1 MKGNGW
7 IRLVLAVGVMVA
19 FFVVP
24 VVAQA
29 QDVIK
34 IGAAQPITG
43 RFAFAGTKIHEG
55 LSDYITLVN
64 EQGGIGGKKLEYIFE
79 DTEYKVD
86 KAVAIF
92 KRIMAKDNPLIFY
105 GDSTGLGK
113 AISPMIKD
121 KYKCFY
127 GSTSF
132 SSELA
137 DRANNPY
144 VFVSGPT
151 YSDMVGILLK
161 YIAKKK
167 PGARVA
173 FFYSNTEFGKD
184 PIPFGKKMVTELGLE
199 LVADMIGQP
208 GAVDVSSQVIELK
221 RTKADYLILQG
232 FVLSPVPAL
241 LKGCK
246 DMGVKVVPMATF
258 WGMGKMVIDALG
270 PLAQGFTGVMPYTY
284 YWYDVPAVQEMKAF
298 NAKHHPD
305 VKYRTTYY
313 TQGWF
318 TGMIF
323 AECLRRADKAGKLT
337 GEGVSDALA
346 TIKDWNV
353 GGLTAPV
360 TFKNNKIPVAKV
372 WQANVQKKI
381 YEPISDW
388 IYLD

>member
-24 VVAQA
+24 VVVQA

-43 RFAFAGTKIHEG
+43 PFAFAGTKLHEG
-55 LSDYITLVN
+55 LWDYIKYTN
-64 EQGGIGGKKLEYIFE
+64 EKGGVEGKKLEYIFE

-105 GDSTGLGK
+105 GDSTGTGK
-113 AISPMIKD
+113 ALAPMIKD
-121 KYKCFY
+121 KYQVFY

-132 SSELA
+132 ASELA
-137 DRANNPY
+137 NRANNPY

-161 YIAKKK
+161 YISQKK
-167 PGARVA
+167 PGAKVA

-184 PIPFGKKMVTELGLE
+184 PIPFGKEMSKKLGLDLVAE
-199 LVADMIGQP
+199 LVDKP
-208 GAVDVSSQVIELK
+208 GAVDVTPHVIELK
-221 RTKADYLILQG
+221 RKKPDYLIIQG

-246 DMGVKVVPMATF
+246 DMGVKVIPMATF
-258 WGMGKMVIDALG
+258 WGMGKMVLDKLG
-270 PLAQGFTGVMPYTY
+270 PMAEGFTGVMQYTY
-284 YWYDVPAVQEMKAF
+284 YWYDVPAIQEMKAF
-298 NAKHHPD
+298 TEKHNPD
-305 VKYRTTYY
+305 VKYRETYY

-323 AECLRRADKAGKLT
+323 VECLKRAIKAGKLNRD
-337 GEGVSDALA
+337 GLSEALD
-346 TIKDWNV
+346 TIKNWNT
-353 GGLTAPV
+353 GDLIAPV

>member
-1 MKGNGW
+1 MKGNGLT
-7 IRLVLAVGVMVA
+7 RLVLTISVLMA
-19 FFVVP
+19 FLVTP
-24 VVAQA
+24 LVAQA

-34 IGAAQPITG
+34 IGAAMPITG

-55 LSDYITLVN
+55 LSDYITYVN
-64 EQGGIGGKKLEYIFE
+64 EQGGIGGKKLVYIFD
-79 DTEYKVD
+79 DTEYKMD

-113 AISPMIKD
+113 AIAPMIKE

-184 PIPFGKKMVTELGLE
+184 PIPFGKKMVKKLGLK
-199 LVADMIGQP
+199 LVADMIAKA
-208 GAVDVSSQVIELK
+208 GAVDVTSQVIRLK
-221 RTKADYLILQG
+221 QKKADYLIIHG

-241 LKGCK
+241 LKGCR

-258 WGMGKMVIDALG
+258 WGMGKMVLDKLG
-270 PLAQGFTGVMPYTY
+270 PLAKGFTGVMPYTY
-284 YWYDVPAVQEMKAF
+284 YWYDVPANQEIKAF
-298 NAKHHPD
+298 NKKHHPK
-305 VKYRTTYY
+305 VKHRTTYY

-323 AECLRRADKAGKLT
+323 AECLRRADKAGNLT
-337 GEGVSDALA
+337 GKGLSDALA

-360 TFKNNKIPVAKV
+360 TFKDNKIPVAKV
-372 WQANVQKKI
+372 WEADVKKKV
-381 YEPISDW
+381 YVPISDW

>member
-1 MKGNGW
+1 MKKN
-7 IRLVLAVGVMVA
+7 RLICLLVVLGVLMA

-24 VVAQA
+24 LVAQA
-29 QDVIK
+29 EEVIK

-55 LSDYITLVN
+55 LWDYIKYTN
-64 EQGGIGGKKLEYIFE
+64 EKGGINGKKLEYIFE

-92 KRIMAKDNPLIFY
+92 KRIMAKENPLLFY
-105 GDSTGLGK
+105 GDSTGTGK
-113 AISPMIKD
+113 ALAPMIKE

-137 DRANNPY
+137 DRASNPY

-161 YIAKKK
+161 YVSQKK
-167 PGARVA
+167 PGAKVG
-173 FFYSNTEFGKD
+173 FFYSDTEFGKD
-184 PIPFGKKMVTELGLE
+184 PIPYGKKMAKQLGLRV
-199 LVADMIGQP
+199 VADLIAKV
-208 GAVDVSSQVIELK
+208 GAVDVTSQVIELK
-221 RTKADYLILQG
+221 RKKPDYLIMQG
-232 FVLSPVPAL
+232 FVLSPIPAL
-241 LKGCK
+241 LKGCR

-258 WGMGKMVIDALG
+258 WGMGKLVLDKLG
-270 PLAQGFTGVMPYTY
+270 PLAEGYTGVMPYTY
-284 YWYDVPAVQEMKAF
+284 YWYDVPAIQEMKAF
-298 NAKHHPD
+298 NARQHPEVKH
-305 VKYRTTYY
+305 RTTYY
-313 TQGWF
+313 TQGWV
-318 TGMIF
+318 TGMIMV
-323 AECLRRADKAGKLT
+323 ECLKRADKAGKLT
-337 GEGVSDALA
+337 GEGLSEAMA
-346 TIKDWNV
+346 MIKNWNV
-353 GGLTAPV
+353 GDLTAPV
-360 TFKNNKIPVAKV
+360 NFKDNKIPVAKV

>member
-1 MKGNGW
+1 MKEKRF
-7 IRLVLAVGVMVA
+7 IRLILVLGILTGFLAA
-19 FFVVP
+19 PFT
-24 VVAQA
+24 AIA

-43 RFAFAGTKIHEG
+43 PFAFAGTKLHEG
-55 LSDYITLVN
+55 LWDYIKYTN
-64 EQGGIGGKKLEYIFE
+64 EKGGVGGKKLEYIFE

-105 GDSTGLGK
+105 GDSTGTGK
-113 AISPMIKD
+113 ALAPMIKE
-121 KYKCFY
+121 KYEVFY

-132 SSELA
+132 ASELA
-137 DRANNPY
+137 NRAENPY

-161 YIAKKK
+161 YISQKK
-167 PGARVA
+167 PGAKIG

-184 PIPFGKKMVTELGLE
+184 PIPFGKEMAKQLGLE
-199 LVADMIGQP
+199 VVADLVDKP
-208 GAVDVSSQVIELK
+208 GAVDVTPHVIELK
-221 RTKADYLILQG
+221 RKNPDYLIIHG

-241 LKGCK
+241 LKGCQ
-246 DMGVKVVPMATF
+246 DMGVKVIPMATF
-258 WGMGKMVIDALG
+258 WGMGNMVLDKLG
-270 PLAQGFTGVMPYTY
+270 PLAEGFTGVMQYTY
-284 YWYDVPAVQEMKAF
+284 YWYDVPAVREMKAF
-298 NAKHHPD
+298 TEKHNPD
-305 VKYRTTYY
+305 VKYRETYY

-323 AECLRRADKAGKLT
+323 VECLNRAIKAGKLNR
-337 GEGVSDALA
+337 EGLAEALD
-346 TIKDWNV
+346 TIKNWDV
-353 GGLTAPV
+353 GDLIAPV

-372 WQANVQKKI
+372 WQANVQKKM

>member
-1 MKGNGW
+1 MKGK
-7 IRLVLAVGVMVA
+7 VLTLSGMCAVA
-19 FFVVP
+19 FLVFLVAP
-24 VVAQA
+24 LVAQA

-55 LSDYITLVN
+55 LSDYITHVN
-64 EQGGIGGKKLEYIFE
+64 EKGGIGGKKLVYIFD

-92 KRIMAKDNPLIFY
+92 KRIMAKDNPFIFY

-113 AISPMIKD
+113 AIAPMIKE

-161 YIAKKK
+161 YISQKK

-173 FFYSNTEFGKD
+173 LFYSDTEFGKD
-184 PIPFGKKMVTELGLE
+184 PIPLGKKMAKQLGLN
-199 LVADMIGQP
+199 LVADLVAKV
-208 GAVDVSSQVIELK
+208 GAVDVTSQVLELK
-221 RTKADYLILQG
+221 RKKPDYLIMHG

-258 WGMGKMVIDALG
+258 WGMGKMVLDKLG
-270 PLAQGFTGVMPYTY
+270 PLAEGFTGVMQYTY
-284 YWYDVPAVQEMKAF
+284 YWYDVPAINEMKAF

-305 VKYRTTYY
+305 VKHRTTYY

-323 AECLRRADKAGKLT
+323 EECLKRADKAGKLT
-337 GEGVSDALA
+337 GEGLSEALA
-346 TIKDWNV
+346 SIKDWDA
-353 GGLTAPV
+353 GDLIAPV
-360 TFKNNKIPVAKV
+360 TFKDNKIPVAKV
-372 WQANVQKKI
+372 WQANVQKKM

>member
-1 MKGNGW
+1 MKKKGLT
-7 IRLVLAVGVMVA
+7 RLVLALGVLMA
-19 FFVVP
+19 FLVVP
-24 VVAQA
+24 FLAQA
-29 QDVIK
+29 GEVIK

-55 LSDYITLVN
+55 LSDYVTHIN
-64 EQGGIGGKKLEYIFE
+64 EKGGIGGKKVEYIFE

-92 KRIMAKDNPLIFY
+92 KRIMAKDNPLVFY

-113 AISPMIKD
+113 AVAPTIKE

-137 DRANNPY
+137 DRGNNPF

-161 YIAKKK
+161 YISQKK

-184 PIPFGKKMVTELGLE
+184 PIPYGKKMAKQLGLK
-199 LVADMIGQP
+199 LVADLVDKP
-208 GAVDVSSQVIELK
+208 GAVDVTPAVLELK
-221 RTKADYLILQG
+221 RKKADYVIIHG

-258 WGMGKMVIDALG
+258 WGMGNMVLGKLG
-270 PLAQGFTGVMPYTY
+270 PLAEGFTGVMPYTY
-284 YWYDVPAVQEMKAF
+284 YWYDVPALQEMKAF

-305 VKYRTTYY
+305 VKHRTTYY

-323 AECLRRADKAGKLT
+323 EEALRRADKAGKLT
-337 GEGVSDALA
+337 GEGLSEALA
-346 TIKDWNV
+346 TIKNWDV

-381 YEPISDW
+381 FEPISDW

>member
-1 MKGNGW
+1 MKKNGL
-7 IRLVLAVGVMVA
+7 IRLLMVMGVLTT
-19 FFVVP
+19 FFLAP
-24 VVAQA
+24 LVAQA
-29 QDVIK
+29 GEVIK

-55 LSDYITLVN
+55 LSDYITYVN
-64 EQGGIGGKKLEYIFE
+64 EKGGIGGKKLVYLFE

-92 KRIMAKDNPLIFY
+92 KRIMAKDNPLVFY

-113 AISPMIKD
+113 AIAPTIKK
-121 KYKCFY
+121 KYRVFY

-137 DRANNPY
+137 NRSNNPY

-161 YIAKKK
+161 YISQKK

-173 FFYSNTEFGKD
+173 FFYSDTEFGKD
-184 PIPFGKKMVTELGLE
+184 PIPFGKKMAKQLGLN
-199 LVADMIGQP
+199 LVADLVGKP
-208 GAVDVSSQVIELK
+208 GAIDVTSTVLELK
-221 RTKADYLILQG
+221 RKKADYLIMQG
-232 FVLSPVPAL
+232 FVLSPIPAL
-241 LKGCK
+241 LKGCR

-258 WGMGKMVIDALG
+258 WGMGKMVLDKLG
-270 PLAQGFTGVMPYTY
+270 PLAEGFTGVMPYTY
-284 YWYDVPAVQEMKAF
+284 YWYDVPALREMKAF
-298 NAKHHPD
+298 NKKHHPD
-305 VKYRTTYY
+305 VKHRTTYY

-323 AECLRRADKAGKLT
+323 EEALRRADKAGNLS
-337 GEGVSDALA
+337 GEGLSAALA
-346 TIKDWNV
+346 SIKNWDV

-360 TFKNNKIPVAKV
+360 TFRDNKIPVAKV
-372 WQANVQKKI
+372 WQANVQKKVF
-381 YEPISDW
+381 EPISDW

>member
-1 MKGNGW
+1 MRRN
-7 IRLVLAVGVMVA
+7 RLTGLILTAGVLMA

-24 VVAQA
+24 LAAQA

-55 LSDYITLVN
+55 LSDYITYVN
-64 EQGGIGGKKLEYIFE
+64 EKGGIGGKKLVYIFE
-79 DTEYKVD
+79 DTEYKLD

-121 KYKCFY
+121 KYHCFY

-137 DRANNPY
+137 NRANNPY

-161 YIAKKK
+161 YISQKK

-173 FFYSNTEFGKD
+173 FMYSNTEFGKD
-184 PIPFGKKMVTELGLE
+184 PIPFGKKTAKQLGLNV
-199 LVADMIGQP
+199 VADLVSKV
-208 GAVDVSSQVIELK
+208 GAVDVTSQIIELK
-221 RTKADYLILQG
+221 RTKPDYLITQG
-232 FVLSPVPAL
+232 YVLSPINAL

-246 DMGVKVVPMATF
+246 DMGVEVVPMATF
-258 WGMGKMVIDALG
+258 WGMGKLVIDKLG
-270 PLAQGFTGVMPYTY
+270 PLAKGYTGVMPYTY
-284 YWYDVPAVQEMKAF
+284 YWYDVPAIQEMKAF
-298 NAKHHPD
+298 NKRHHPD
-305 VKYRTTYY
+305 VKHRTTYY

-323 AECLRRADKAGKLT
+323 AECLRRADKAGNLT
-337 GEGVSDALA
+337 GKGLSDALA
-346 TIKDWNV
+346 TIKDWDV

-360 TFKNNKIPVAKV
+360 TFKDNKIPVAKV
-372 WQANVQKKI
+372 WEADVNKKI
-381 YEPISDW
+381 YVPISDW
-388 IYLD
+388 IHLH

>member
-1 MKGNGW
+1 MKRKGLT
-7 IRLVLAVGVMVA
+7 RLVLVLGVLTT
-19 FFVVP
+19 FFVAP
-24 VVAQA
+24 LVAQA
-29 QDVIK
+29 QEVIK

-55 LSDYITLVN
+55 LSDYITYIN
-64 EQGGIGGKKLEYIFE
+64 ERGGINGKKVEYIFE

-113 AISPMIKD
+113 AIAPTIRD
-121 KYKCFY
+121 RYKVFY

-132 SSELA
+132 SSELG

-161 YIAKKK
+161 YIAEKK
-167 PGARVA
+167 PGAKVA
-173 FFYSNTEFGKD
+173 FFYSDTEFGKD
-184 PIPFGKKMVTELGLE
+184 PIPYGKKLAKQLGLK
-199 LVADMIGQP
+199 LVADLVGKP
-208 GAVDVSSQVIELK
+208 GAIDVTSTVMQLK
-221 RTKADYLILQG
+221 RKEPDYLVIHG
-232 FVLSPVPAL
+232 FVLSPVPTL

-258 WGMGKMVIDALG
+258 WGMGKMVLDKLG
-270 PLAQGFTGVMPYTY
+270 PLAEGFTGVMQYTY
-284 YWYDVPAVQEMKAF
+284 YWYDVPAIREMKAF
-298 NAKHHPD
+298 NARHHP
-305 VKYRTTYY
+305 KIKHRTTYY

-323 AECLRRADKAGKLT
+323 EECLRRADRAGKLT
-337 GEGVSDALA
+337 GEGLSEALA
-346 TIKDWNV
+346 SIKNWHTGD
-353 GGLTAPV
+353 LIAPV

-372 WQANVQKKI
+372 WQADVKKKV
-381 YEPISDW
+381 YVPISDW